1 MTARLRVGV
10 LGLSHDHV
18 WGNLAAVATGE
29 VGRLVA
35 VAEPSPALRERL
47 GREHAGVAHHPTYEA
62 LLERSDLDAVLVFAD
77 NRAAAE
83 LGVRALGRDLPVLV
97 EKPMA
102 ANLEGA
108 EVLLA
113 AARRRGIGY
122 TGSMNARSS
131 TRMQPLSSARRR
143 FSTLSGSRP
152 RRSRY
157 CS

>member
-18 WGNLAAVATGE
+18 WGNLVAVATGE

-35 VAEPSPALRERL
+35 VAEPSPGLRERL
-47 GREHAGVAHHPTYEA
+47 GREHAGVALHPTYDA

-83 LGVRALGRDLPVLV
+83 LGVRALGRSLPVLI

-102 ANLEGA
+102 ADLEGA
-108 EVLLA
+108 EALLA
-113 AARRRGIGY
+113 AAR
-122 TGSMNARSS
+122 
-131 TRMQPLSSARRR
+131 L
-143 FSTLSGSRP
+143 
-152 RRSRY
+152 
-157 CS
+157 